1 MKLTSTE
8 KLRIVVAVDESRSQI
23 VSQITLR
30 QIPDV
35 LDKQL
40 RSLAGKNKTSLNK
53 IVLSL
58 LMKDLGLSVG
68 SSGKKRDLT
77 DLCGTWSKQQY
88 DEFMKNT
95 EIFNDIDSEI
105 WE

>member
-1 MKLTSTE
+1 MM
-8 KLRIVVAVDESRSQI
+8 
-23 VSQITLR
+23 SQITLR

-58 LMKDLGLSVG
+58 LMKDLGLSDN
-68 SSGKKRDLT
+68 SNKKRDLT
-77 DLCGTWSKQQY
+77 DLCGTWTQNQY
-88 DEFMKNT
+88 DEFQINT
-95 EIFNDIDSEI
+95 DIFNEIDAEI

>member
-1 MKLTSTE
+1 MM
-8 KLRIVVAVDESRSQI
+8 
-23 VSQITLR
+23 SQITLR
-30 QIPDV
+30 QILDV

-58 LMKDLGLSVG
+58 LMKDLGLSDN
-68 SSGKKRDLT
+68 SNKKRNLT
-77 DLCGTWSKQQY
+77 DLCGTWTKKQY
-88 DEFMKNT
+88 DEFQRNT
-95 EIFNDIDSEI
+95 ENFNTIDPEI

>member
-1 MKLTSTE
+1 M
-8 KLRIVVAVDESRSQI
+8 
-23 VSQITLR
+23 SQITLR

-40 RSLAGKNKTSLNK
+40 RSMARKNKTSLNK

-58 LMKDLGLSVG
+58 LMKSQGLSTN
-68 SSGKKRDLT
+68 SNKKRDLT
-77 DLCGTWSKQQY
+77 DLCGTWNSKQY
-88 DEFMKNT
+88 NEFQKNM
-95 EIFNDIDSEI
+95 ENFNQLDFKI

>member
-1 MKLTSTE
+1 M
-8 KLRIVVAVDESRSQI
+8 
-23 VSQITLR
+23 SQITLR

-53 IVLSL
+53 VILSML
-58 LMKDLGLSVG
+58 LKNLGLSANPD
-68 SSGKKRDLT
+68 KKRDLT
-77 DLCGTWSKQQY
+77 DLCGTWSTNQY
-88 DEFMKNT
+88 EEFQRNT
-95 EIFNDIDSEI
+95 EQFNQIDPEI

>member
-1 MKLTSTE
+1 M
-8 KLRIVVAVDESRSQI
+8 
-23 VSQITLR
+23 SQITLR

-58 LMKDLGLSVG
+58 LMKNLGLPDNSD
-68 SSGKKRDLT
+68 KKRDLT
-77 DLCGTWSKQQY
+77 DLCGTWTSNQY
-88 DEFMKNT
+88 EEFKRNT
-95 EIFNDIDSEI
+95 EQFNQIDPEI
-105 WE
+105 WK

>member
-1 MKLTSTE
+1 M
-8 KLRIVVAVDESRSQI
+8 
-23 VSQITLR
+23 SQITLR

-35 LDKQL
+35 LDQQL

-58 LMKDLGLSVG
+58 LMKILGLPDNSD
-68 SSGKKRDLT
+68 KKRDLT
-77 DLCGTWSKQQY
+77 DLCGTWNKHQY
-88 DEFMKNT
+88 DEFQNNT
-95 EIFNDIDSEI
+95 EEFNKIDPEI

>member
-1 MKLTSTE
+1 M
-8 KLRIVVAVDESRSQI
+8 
-23 VSQITLR
+23 SQITLR

-35 LDKQL
+35 LNKQL

-58 LMKDLGLSVG
+58 LMKNLGLSAN
-68 SSGKKRDLT
+68 SDKKRDLK
-77 DLCGTWSKQQY
+77 DLCGTWTQKQY
-88 DEFMKNT
+88 DEFQKNT
-95 EIFNDIDSEI
+95 EYFSQIDSEI

>member
-1 MKLTSTE
+1 M
-8 KLRIVVAVDESRSQI
+8 
-23 VSQITLR
+23 SQITLR

-53 IVLSL
+53 IILSL
-58 LMKDLGLSVG
+58 LMKTLGLSAN
-68 SSGKKRDLT
+68 SDKKRDLA
-77 DLCGTWSKQQY
+77 DLCGTWTNMQF
-88 DEFMKNT
+88 DEFKKNT
-95 EIFNDIDSEI
+95 KHFNQIDPEI

>member
-1 MKLTSTE
+1 M
-8 KLRIVVAVDESRSQI
+8 
-23 VSQITLR
+23 SQITLR

-58 LMKDLGLSVG
+58 LMKNMGLSVN
-68 SSGKKRDLT
+68 SDKKRDLT
-77 DLCGTWSKQQY
+77 DLCGTWTRNQY
-88 DEFMKNT
+88 DEFQKNT
-95 EIFNDIDSEI
+95 ENFNTIDEEI